1 MKFLHKILLF
11 VACLCATTSFAQMP
25 ANYYNATRDLCGE
38 ELRQALHS
46 IISGHTEFEY
56 GQLWGKFYQTDVD
69 ASNHIIDIYTDTC
82 NFYAGNDQ
90 CGNYSKE
97 CDCYNREHTVPQS
110 WFGDSTPMR
119 TDLFHVYP
127 TDGWA
132 NNKRGNLPLATVSN
146 PTYTSSNGSKVGQ
159 STYPGYSGQAFEP
172 ADESKGDLARTYFYM
187 SVCYMDKNLGQTSES
202 MFSGSQLKPWALQM
216 LIQWHYADPV
226 SQKEIDRNN
235 AIYTI
240 QRNRNPF
247 IDCPYFVD
255 AIWHDHCDF
264 ESCLGPDAGTNIA
277 QTTAKLSAYPIPSA
291 DLVNISCEQ
300 PMVSVSV
307 FNILGKKTFYC
318 ETDANFATINIEQYE
333 SGIYFVKATFADG
346 SSTTTKIIKY

>member
-1 MKFLHKILLF
+1 MKFLHIILSAAIL
-11 VACLCATTSFAQMP
+11 CCATVSYAQMP

-38 ELRQALHS
+38 DLRQALHS
-46 IISGHTEFEY
+46 IISSHTEFDY

-69 ASNHIIDIYTDTC
+69 ATNHIIDIYTDTC
-82 NFYAGNDQ
+82 NFYPGNDQ

-110 WFGDSTPMR
+110 WFGDSTPMK

-159 STYPGYSGQAFEP
+159 CSYPGYSGQAFEP
-172 ADESKGDLARTYFYM
+172 ADEYKGDLARTYFYM
-187 SVCYMDKNLGQTSES
+187 SGCYMNRNLGQTSES
-202 MFSGSQLKPWALQM
+202 MFTGSQLKPWALQM

-226 SQKEIDRNN
+226 SQREIDRNN

-291 DLVNISCEQ
+291 DMVNISCEQ

>member
-1 MKFLHKILLF
+1 MKFLYKIFLF

-25 ANYYNATRDLCGE
+25 ANYYNTTRDLCGE

-82 NFYAGNDQ
+82 NFFVGNDQ

-146 PTYTSSNGSKVGQ
+146 PTYT
-159 STYPGYSGQAFEP
+159 
-172 ADESKGDLARTYFYM
+172 
-187 SVCYMDKNLGQTSES
+187 
-202 MFSGSQLKPWALQM
+202 
-216 LIQWHYADPV
+216 
-226 SQKEIDRNN
+226 
-235 AIYTI
+235 
-240 QRNRNPF
+240 
-247 IDCPYFVD
+247 
-255 AIWHDHCDF
+255 
-264 ESCLGPDAGTNIA
+264 
-277 QTTAKLSAYPIPSA
+277 
-291 DLVNISCEQ
+291 
-300 PMVSVSV
+300 
-307 FNILGKKTFYC
+307 
-318 ETDANFATINIEQYE
+318 
-333 SGIYFVKATFADG
+333 
-346 SSTTTKIIKY
+346 

>member
-1 MKFLHKILLF
+1 MKFLHIILSAAIL
-11 VACLCATTSFAQMP
+11 CCATVSYAQMP

-38 ELRQALHS
+38 DLRQALHS
-46 IISGHTEFEY
+46 IISSHTEFDY

-69 ASNHIIDIYTDTC
+69 ATNHIIDIYTDTC
-82 NFYAGNDQ
+82 NFYPGNDQ

-110 WFGDSTPMR
+110 WFGDSTPMK

-159 STYPGYSGQAFEP
+159 CTYPGYSGQAFEP
-172 ADESKGDLARTYFYM
+172 ADEYKGDLARTYFYM
-187 SVCYMDKNLGQTSES
+187 SVCYMNRNLGQTSES
-202 MFSGSQLKPWALQM
+202 MFTGSQLKPWALQM

-226 SQKEIDRNN
+226 SQREIDRNN
-235 AIYTI
+235 AIYRI
-240 QRNRNPF
+240 QHNRNPF

-264 ESCLGPDAGTNIA
+264 ESCLGPDAETSIA
-277 QTTAKLSAYPIPSA
+277 QTSDRLSAYPNPTTEKV
-291 DLVNISCEQ
+291 DISSDKT
-300 PMVSVSV
+300 MISVSV
-307 FNILGKKTFYC
+307 FNILGEKTFYS
-318 ETDANFATINIEQYE
+318 EPQDNFATLNFELFE
-333 SGIYFVKATFADG
+333 NGIYFVKAIFHDG
-346 SSTTTKIIKY
+346 SSATTKIIKY